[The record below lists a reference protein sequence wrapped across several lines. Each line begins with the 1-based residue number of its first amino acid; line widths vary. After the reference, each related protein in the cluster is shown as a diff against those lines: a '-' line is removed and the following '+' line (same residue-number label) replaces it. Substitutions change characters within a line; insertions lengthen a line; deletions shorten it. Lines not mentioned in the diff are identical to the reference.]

1 MAISLPFGYFCGP
14 FHFCMSNIS
23 SGTDQSI
30 IEVIRFFKR
39 RFWPIA
45 IVTLIAAVAAI
56 IFSGPQFIK
65 PKYKSTLIFYPTKN
79 QSVSG
84 GILEDA
90 TAKDAD
96 ATEFGAE
103 EQAEQALQFLS
114 SSTLMDRVVKRFN
127 LIEHYEIDMNGST
140 PYTNLA
146 KEVAAN
152 IRPRRTPFLSIQIDV
167 LDRDPQMAA
176 DIANGVGEILD
187 STMTEIKRQVG
198 QKAFEI
204 ISREYQAKAMQVE
217 ALQKAV
223 NELSSG
229 MSAGETSYLNPFA
242 PKKKG
247 GQVDIAE
254 LKGKSGSNIGTL
266 LSLTE
271 ALRLEVE
278 QLANLKKKYERA
290 DADMKEYIPH
300 KFIISPAFAAEKK
313 SYPTRW
319 LIVAISTLSTF
330 FFSSLLLALWEQGT
344 RYWKMAAEK

>member
-1 MAISLPFGYFCGP
+1 MISNP
-14 FHFCMSNIS
+14 
-23 SGTDQSI
+23 SGGDQSI
-30 IEVIRFFKR
+30 IEVIRFFRR

-45 IVTLIAAVAAI
+45 IVTTIAAIAAI
-56 IFSGPQFIK
+56 LFSGPRYIT
-65 PKYKSTLIFYPTKN
+65 PKYKSTLIFYPIKN

-84 GILEDA
+84 AILEDA

-96 ATEFGAE
+96 VTEFGEE
-103 EQAEQALQFLS
+103 EQAEQALQILS
-114 SSTLMDRVVKRFN
+114 SSKLLDRVVERFN
-127 LIEHYEIDMNGST
+127 LIAHYKIDMNGAM
-140 PYTNLA
+140 PYTQLG
-146 KEVAAN
+146 KELGAN

-176 DIANGVGEILD
+176 DIANGIGEILD
-187 STMTEIKRQVG
+187 STITEIKRQVG

-204 ISREYQAKAMQVE
+204 ISREYEAKAVQVE
-217 ALQKAV
+217 NLQKAV

-229 MSAGETSYLNPFA
+229 LSPSDASIVNPFA

-247 GQVDIAE
+247 AGVDVTE
-254 LKGKSGSNIGTL
+254 MGKSSGSSNIGTL

-290 DADMKEYIPH
+290 EADMKEYIPS
-300 KFIISPAFAAEKK
+300 KFIISPASAAEKK

-330 FFSSLLLALWEQGT
+330 FFCALLLAVWELSV
-344 RYWKMAAEK
+344 RYWKLSGTEEAQA